1 MYVGLKLLHVVFAI
15 VAVGF
20 NLTYG
25 ILLARAGREPEHLG
39 HVLRTVKFLDDRFAN
54 PAYGLLL
61 LTGIGMSFAPGGPPI
76 TTFWIIAALV
86 LFAVLM
92 IMGFFVY
99 APALRKQIAALD
111 AHGVNSP
118 EYQRLARRQAIV
130 GSSFSVP
137 LLLILYLMVFKP
149 VL

>member
-1 MYVGLKLLHVVFAI
+1 MLVGLKLLHVVFAI

-61 LTGIGMSFAPGGPPI
+61 LTGIGMTFAPGGPPI
-76 TTFWIIAALV
+76 TTFWIMAALV
-86 LFAVLM
+86 LFALLVLM
-92 IMGFFVY
+92 GVFLY
-99 APALRKQIAALD
+99 APTLRRQIAALE
-111 AHGVNSP
+111 AQGVNSP
-118 EYQRLARRQAIV
+118 EYQRLARRSAIV

-137 LLLILYLMVFKP
+137 LLLVLYLMVFKP

>member
-1 MYVGLKLLHVVFAI
+1 MYVGLKLLHIVFAI

-20 NLTYG
+20 NLTYS

-61 LTGIGMSFAPGGPPI
+61 VTGIGLTFATGGPPI

-86 LFAVLM
+86 LFAVLVLM
-92 IMGFFVY
+92 AFFVY
-99 APALRKQIAALD
+99 SPGLRDQITALD
-111 AHGVNSP
+111 AHGVDSP
-118 EYQRLARRQAIV
+118 QYQRLARRQAIV

-137 LLLILYLMVFKP
+137 LILYLMVFKP
-149 VL
+149 TL